1 MTKDSLNMF
10 LKSTYN
16 IRFGKSASRK
26 NSLGDSSQNVRVTDV
41 RALSRKNRCSE
52 NFLEQRR
59 LLLQNISQNIDFLKS
74 PLKSLSNS
82 QNDFSNRVFTN
93 THYNGYSGN
102 QRNKSSISSR
112 DVSRRIESN
121 DIHSI
126 ASLNP
131 PALIPSDI
139 LIRGGHVDILN
150 FRSQSPGQMKLQN
163 VIVEGNEFTV
173 SNRYKIKSKN
183 RLSDNNHSTVQILI
197 LKVAKCVTSKN
208 FFRKFRC
215 VLER

>member
-10 LKSTYN
+10 LKNTYN

-93 THYNGYSGN
+93 THYNERYSGN

-126 ASLNP
+126 VDHFRIWGYRLFDIGYPLNMFK
-131 PALIPSDI
+131 
-139 LIRGGHVDILN
+139 N
-150 FRSQSPGQMKLQN
+150 GQKDQISRDFL
-163 VIVEGNEFTV
+163 
-173 SNRYKIKSKN
+173 KKSEI
-183 RLSDNNHSTVQILI
+183 SH
-197 LKVAKCVTSKN
+197 
-208 FFRKFRC
+208 F
-215 VLER
+215 